1 MAIFGKERLGIDLG
15 TANTVISVANK
26 GIALR
31 EPSLLAVEKQT
42 QKVVAFGR
50 EASRM
55 EAVSYTH
62 LRAHE
67 TGQIISYAVF

>member
-55 EAVSYTH
+55 EGRTSDNYELIH
-62 LRAHE
+62 PLQH
-67 TGQIISYAVF
+67 